1 MEIFFIFLFIF
12 LINLIIYLKFEK
24 ISENLIFFDQP
35 DGKLKKHSKP
45 VSLIGGLIILINLYL
60 IIFFLK
66 ILNLDNLIF
75 QNNFVYAFILLCTL
89 FYLIGLID
97 DLKNLTPN
105 TKLFFL
111 LISTTIIIYLFPEIK
126 LEHIRI
132 SFLKNNYHFGYSGL
146 FLVISFTL
154 LANAMN
160 MFDGINLQLISFTSL
175 LFILFILKGF
185 IPIFFILLLI
195 CFLFLAILNFK
206 NKVFLGDGGAYLIS
220 AIIGSTF
227 IYQYDKFDNCFFG
240 DEVFVILIIP
250 AIDMLR
256 LFLVRIIKKKHP
268 FKGDL
273 NHLHHIVNN
282 YTKNNSITVL
292 ITITISIL
300 PMLLL
305 FLNIQTYIIL
315 LVSLFIYFC
324 LIKYPRFKGQ

>member
-12 LINLIIYLKFEK
+12 LVNLIIYLKFEK

-60 IIFFLK
+60 IIFFFK

-105 TKLFFL
+105 TKLIFL
-111 LISTTIIIYLFPEIK
+111 FISTTIVIYLFPETK
-126 LEHIRI
+126 LEHVKI
-132 SFLKNNYHFGYSGL
+132 SFLKNNYHFAYSEL

-160 MFDGINLQLISFTSL
+160 MFDGINLQLISFTSS

-185 IPIFFILLLI
+185 VPIFFILLLI

-227 IYQYDKFDNCFFG
+227 IYQYDKFDNYFFG

-256 LFLVRIIKKKHP
+256 LFLLRIIKKKHP

-273 NHLHHIVNN
+273 NHFHHIVNN

-292 ITITISIL
+292 ITISISIV
-300 PMLLL
+300 PILLL

-315 LVSLFIYFC
+315 LVSLFIYFSF
-324 LIKYPRFKGQ
+324 IKYLRFKG